1 MYKLSLVLALAAAA
15 HARPLGLATPDAD
28 VPDTGKSPLNAAASY
43 RSLYAIQ
50 INELE
55 KAELELDKAKLD
67 NFTDSQRTDL
77 SNRIHAIREMV
88 TEYKE
93 KIIEASGEIVT
104 GGGLVAKDEGKLD
117 AFATHP
123 HGPARRRLLNAQ
135 AKQRAY
141 ARKSKEKVTKRK
153 NRRRRRAA
161 RAKKEE
167 AAKKEKEEAEQKKK
181 QLSADLQATT

>member
-1 MYKLSLVLALAAAA
+1 
-15 HARPLGLATPDAD
+15 
-28 VPDTGKSPLNAAASY
+28 
-43 RSLYAIQ
+43 
-50 INELE
+50 
-55 KAELELDKAKLD
+55 
-67 NFTDSQRTDL
+67 
-77 SNRIHAIREMV
+77 MV

-117 AFATHP
+117 AFATQP
-123 HGPARRRLLNAQ
+123 RGPARRRLLNAQ

-181 QLSADLQATT
+181 QAAFGAKRSGAQSFEEPEEEEEEDDEGLGGFPWILF